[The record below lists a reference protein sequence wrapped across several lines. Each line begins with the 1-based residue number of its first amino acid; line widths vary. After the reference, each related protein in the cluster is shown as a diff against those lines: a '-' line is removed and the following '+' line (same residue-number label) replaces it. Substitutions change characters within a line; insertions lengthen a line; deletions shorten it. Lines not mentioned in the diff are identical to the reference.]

1 MYDVLV
7 GQSRSASAVSSNNVM
22 VSIHEAPK
30 GTHVEQYFDEEKQE
44 QIIRIVCGDIRMGG
58 DLADQM
64 GSTFGLSRKGYI

>member
-1 MYDVLV
+1 
-7 GQSRSASAVSSNNVM
+7 M